1 MQGKKTSFG
10 PLSLFTIINNV
21 CNWLHEN
28 DVLVHLDGKVGR
40 TSAPSE
46 SVLSSNYVNFCLVF
60 HHLIK
65 SFKVI
70 CCTNI

>member
-21 CNWLHEN
+21 YNWLHLN
-28 DVLVHLDGKVGR
+28 DVLVQLDGI
-40 TSAPSE
+40 
-46 SVLSSNYVNFCLVF
+46 YFCLVF
-60 HHLIK
+60 YHLIK